1 MDLWKRLG
9 NTLYVS
15 ELAGLEIQKFFA
27 ILIYSFY
34 AGGIQKEKQS
44 KSSMEI
50 EEKES
55 GEQDNFKFYSQIR
68 RLKWVWNF
76 FKKCHQI

>member
-1 MDLWKRLG
+1 
-9 NTLYVS
+9 
-15 ELAGLEIQKFFA
+15 
-27 ILIYSFY
+27 
-34 AGGIQKEKQS
+34 
-44 KSSMEI
+44 MEI

-76 FKKCHQI
+76 LKKCHQI